1 MVKLEHALCHVS
13 IDSEL
18 QLSFPGKPLPTTPQV
33 YKLSLKISTHCPKF
47 LLKYLTQD

>member
-1 MVKLEHALCHVS
+1 MVKLEHASCHVS

-33 YKLSLKISTHCPKF
+33 HKLSLKISTHCPKF
-47 LLKYLTQD
+47 LLKCLTQD